1 MEGIDEVSDE
11 VILGDVSR
19 TIRTALEKC
28 HERSPHPTLVAATA
42 LEIALDQL
50 V

>member
-1 MEGIDEVSDE
+1 MEGISEVSDD

-28 HERSPHPTLVAATA
+28 HDRSPHPTSVAATA
-42 LEIALDQL
+42 FEIALDQL